1 MNEPD
6 STQLLPVLVWHDP
19 RVHLLDDT
27 WLLTIF
33 AILLGIALPWFV
45 SGLHIDFAATAAGL
59 LALAAVHV
67 VLAAISGVRPS
78 SQSRGTLGLSSLH
91 ALGVAAMVFIWHHAG
106 GLQNPLFLAVFALP
120 VIGSIFL
127 SRWQP
132 YLMATLASLLV
143 LLAASSEAPE
153 LRWYAP
159 WLGTAGDWLETLLGS
174 ARAGAS
180 LPFAAFYA
188 PSQYFVVLLEVFVV
202 MMFACAVA
210 AEYLANVFDR
220 LAAQMWTARAEAA
233 RSQELWATLV
243 EQLPVA
249 AVLLDAGTH
258 EVVGASGIAL
268 KKFLTGA
275 EGVVGRD
282 FFEAI
287 QFSYPEPIERL
298 VDGADGVEPLCM
310 VRFGGQLLATEIRVQ
325 HLAQHG
331 RRFALLVINDT
342 TEDFCVKA
350 ALDVAEY
357 ATLVADAQG
366 RVVALNRPARALF
379 GGASPGAEVSS
390 LLPQANPGARWWDPG
405 LSGRHKTHVTIMRRM
420 YQVTTTAVAL
430 PGEDARLYVI
440 AFLPMARVAAE
451 DQSATTGSNTVVQWP

>member
-202 MMFACAVA
+202 VMFACAVA
-210 AEYLANVFDR
+210 AEYL
-220 LAAQMWTARAEAA
+220 
-233 RSQELWATLV
+233 
-243 EQLPVA
+243 
-249 AVLLDAGTH
+249 
-258 EVVGASGIAL
+258 
-268 KKFLTGA
+268 
-275 EGVVGRD
+275 
-282 FFEAI
+282 
-287 QFSYPEPIERL
+287 ERL
-298 VDGADGVEPLCM
+298 RQTRRADVDGACRSGAQSGTMGDARGAAAGGGGSARRRHARGGGRERDRVEELPQRRRAGRRPRFLRGDPVVLPRAHRAARRRRGRRGAGLQGTLRRAAAGDRDPRAASRAARAPIRAGSDQRYDGGLLREGRARRRRVRHPRGRRSGARGGSQQAGARALWRGQSRRRGVEP
-310 VRFGGQLLATEIRVQ
+310 GAAGQPG
-325 HLAQHG
+325 H
-331 RRFALLVINDT
+331 
-342 TEDFCVKA
+342 
-350 ALDVAEY
+350 
-357 ATLVADAQG
+357 TLVG
-366 RVVALNRPARALF
+366 SGLERP
-379 GGASPGAEVSS
+379 
-390 LLPQANPGARWWDPG
+390 PQ
-405 LSGRHKTHVTIMRRM
+405 
-420 YQVTTTAVAL
+420 
-430 PGEDARLYVI
+430 DARDRHAAHVPGHDHRSGY
-440 AFLPMARVAAE
+440 AR
-451 DQSATTGSNTVVQWP
+451 

>member
-59 LALAAVHV
+59 LAPAAVHV

-153 LRWYAP
+153 LRSEEHTSE
-159 WLGTAGDWLETLLGS
+159 LQSHSDL
-174 ARAGAS
+174 
-180 LPFAAFYA
+180 
-188 PSQYFVVLLEVFVV
+188 V
-202 MMFACAVA
+202 C
-210 AEYLANVFDR
+210 R
-220 LAAQMWTARAEAA
+220 L
-233 RSQELWATLV
+233 
-243 EQLPVA
+243 
-249 AVLLDAGTH
+249 
-258 EVVGASGIAL
+258 
-268 KKFLTGA
+268 
-275 EGVVGRD
+275 
-282 FFEAI
+282 
-287 QFSYPEPIERL
+287 
-298 VDGADGVEPLCM
+298 
-310 VRFGGQLLATEIRVQ
+310 
-325 HLAQHG
+325 
-331 RRFALLVINDT
+331 
-342 TEDFCVKA
+342 
-350 ALDVAEY
+350 
-357 ATLVADAQG
+357 
-366 RVVALNRPARALF
+366 
-379 GGASPGAEVSS
+379 
-390 LLPQANPGARWWDPG
+390 
-405 LSGRHKTHVTIMRRM
+405 
-420 YQVTTTAVAL
+420 
-430 PGEDARLYVI
+430 
-440 AFLPMARVAAE
+440 
-451 DQSATTGSNTVVQWP
+451 

>member
-6 STQLLPVLVWHDP
+6 STQLVPVLVWHDP

-202 MMFACAVA
+202 VMFACAVA
-210 AEYLANVFDR
+210 AEYLATSSTGSPRRCGRRVPKRRAVRNCGRRSWSSCRWRRFCSTPAR
-220 LAAQMWTARAEAA
+220 TRWWARA
-233 RSQELWATLV
+233 
-243 EQLPVA
+243 
-249 AVLLDAGTH
+249 
-258 EVVGASGIAL
+258 
-268 KKFLTGA
+268 
-275 EGVVGRD
+275 
-282 FFEAI
+282 
-287 QFSYPEPIERL
+287 
-298 VDGADGVEPLCM
+298 
-310 VRFGGQLLATEIRVQ
+310 
-325 HLAQHG
+325 
-331 RRFALLVINDT
+331 
-342 TEDFCVKA
+342 
-350 ALDVAEY
+350 
-357 ATLVADAQG
+357 
-366 RVVALNRPARALF
+366 
-379 GGASPGAEVSS
+379 
-390 LLPQANPGARWWDPG
+390 
-405 LSGRHKTHVTIMRRM
+405 
-420 YQVTTTAVAL
+420 
-430 PGEDARLYVI
+430 
-440 AFLPMARVAAE
+440 
-451 DQSATTGSNTVVQWP
+451 GSR